1 MKPVRLAVIGG
12 GHLGYI
18 HTKLARENPGF
29 RVVAVCDPQP
39 LVQQRII
46 QEFDLRAVS
55 NWMKIIGEFNAAII
69 ATPTATHHEIA
80 SELIRHGVHLLV
92 EKPLAASSAEAAELV
107 ALAAEHRVVT
117 QVGHVENFNPVVQQV
132 TRLVG
137 QPRLVRAWRHSGYT
151 FRSTDVSVVYDLMI
165 HDIDLAA
172 ELLGGRAE
180 SVEASGTT
188 LFGPHPD
195 IAEARIGF
203 SGGGAAVLS
212 ASRCDPQPCR
222 RMQVFGSEGAVE
234 LDLNSR
240 SVTAWQIPA
249 NWSDR
254 VAGEDFHDAGRQK
267 WFRENLFSDVFTTR
281 QLVVEAANAIALEQ
295 ADWLNAIR
303 GGQPA
308 QVPASRGLRAVE
320 IAESV
325 ELKVRGSLWNQQPA
339 RPEIPAPEQPQTP
352 ARPRSGKRKAA

>member
-12 GHLGYI
+12 GHLGTI
-18 HTKLARENPGF
+18 HTKLARQNPGF

-39 LVQQRII
+39 LVQQRVI

-55 NWMKIIGEFNAAII
+55 NWMKIIGEFDAAII

-92 EKPLAASSAEAAELV
+92 EKPLAASGREAEELV
-107 ALAAEHRVVT
+107 ALAAEHCVVT
-117 QVGHVENFNPVVQQV
+117 QVGHVESFNPVVQQV
-132 TRLVG
+132 TRLTG
-137 QPRLVRAWRHSGYT
+137 QPRLVRAWRHSGYS
-151 FRSTDVSVVYDLMI
+151 FRSTDVSVVFDLMI

-172 ELLGGRAE
+172 ELLGGEAE
-180 SVEASGTT
+180 CVEASGTT

-203 SGGGAAVLS
+203 SAGGTAVLS

-222 RMQVFGSEGAVE
+222 RMQVFGTAGAVE

-240 SVTAWQIPA
+240 SVMAWQIPA
-249 NWSDR
+249 DWPDR
-254 VAGEDFHDAGRQK
+254 RAGEDLLDPARQT
-267 WFRENLFSDVFTTR
+267 WYRENLFSEVFPTR

-295 ADWLNAIR
+295 ADWLRAIR
-303 GGQPA
+303 GGEPA
-308 QVPASRGLRAVE
+308 RVPASRGLRAVN
-320 IAESV
+320 IAETI
-325 ELKVRGSLWNQQPA
+325 EHKVRNCLWNQPLA
-339 RPEIPAPEQPQTP
+339 KPLETTPERVQLPV
-352 ARPRSGKRKAA
+352 RSKPGRRKAA